1 MGVLSIVAVLWCLS
15 MCGLAMHVDEGSVL
29 MIDAGSTGSRAFV
42 YFIREE
48 TEDGVTTRTVD
59 ISKGKKVMN
68 GLSTYVESSP
78 EEIVD
83 YLSPIFVNASAQ
95 IPKEHWKSTQVFIKG
110 TAGMRLLPEESQEK
124 LWSTL
129 VEHLNKDE
137 RNPFPIVR
145 ENLGTIDGDNEAYYA
160 ALSSNYIAKSIDGNL
175 KRVPGVEMVGA
186 LDMGGSSTQ
195 LIVHKSTE
203 KGQPVKAEDFWSYSW
218 LNYGVE
224 KVRERMEEKLVA
236 SRSSSSKTVENPC
249 APTGHSVQHEESHT
263 TLVGSGHAE
272 NCYEAVTE
280 VIWEDKGCDAALSK
294 SSLSSTSQPCYIMGV
309 EHPPLQG
316 KFYAM
321 SVYFYALDAV
331 HQLGA
336 EKIKN
341 WPKPTIHDL
350 KEAVYKFCASDWAEA
365 QSWMNRAHRYTQD
378 RNVPN
383 RCVES
388 MYMVTLLE
396 YGFGYDLHSRDI
408 TFALNIEG
416 REVEWTLGF
425 VLAHVG
431 VQGEKGLHKQVRPSS
446 SPSKIP
452 GSSTGSGSLVVA
464 SLNKARVLIAS
475 FRSLLASFFALLSWR
490 VSSHHG
496 Q

>member
-1 MGVLSIVAVLWCLS
+1 MERHLLILAVLCACAIGTFALQ
-15 MCGLAMHVDEGSVL
+15 VDEGYAL
-29 MIDAGSTGSRAFV
+29 LIDAGSTGSRAFI
-42 YFIREE
+42 YALREE
-48 TEDGVTTRTVD
+48 SEEGETIARTVNVN
-59 ISKGKKVMN
+59 KGKKVMN

-78 EEIVD
+78 QEILD

-95 IPKEHWKSTQVFIKG
+95 IPQKHWKSTQVFIKG

-124 LWSTL
+124 LWSML

-145 ENLGTIDGDNEAYYA
+145 ENLGTIDGDSEAYYA

-195 LIVHKSTE
+195 VIVHKSTE
-203 KGQPVKAEDFWSYSW
+203 KGQAVKAEDFWSYSW

-224 KVRERMEEKLVA
+224 KVRERMEERLVA
-236 SRSSSSKTVENPC
+236 ASSSNTVENPC
-249 APTGHSVQHEESHT
+249 APAGHSVLLGRDRGT

-272 NCYEAVTE
+272 GCYEALTE
-280 VIWEDKGCDAALSK
+280 VMWEEKSCAAASYKK
-294 SSLSSTSQPCYIMGV
+294 SLAEDEPPCYIMGV
-309 EHPPLQG
+309 EHPPLKG

-331 HQLGA
+331 HQLGQ

-341 WPKPTIHDL
+341 WPRPTIRDL
-350 KEAVYKFCASDWAEA
+350 KEAVYKFCAADWAEA
-365 QSWMNRAHRYTQD
+365 QAWLNRAHRYTQD

-383 RCVES
+383 RCVEA

-425 VLAHVG
+425 VLANVG
-431 VQGEKGLHKQVRPSS
+431 VRGKEGLNEQVRPSS
-446 SPSKIP
+446 SASKVPSS
-452 GSSTGSGSLVVA
+452 GSSVVVA
-464 SLNKARVLIAS
+464 GLNRARGLMAS
-475 FRSLLASFFALLSWR
+475 FRSLLLSFLSRLALQR
-490 VSSHHG
+490 PATAK
-496 Q
+496 